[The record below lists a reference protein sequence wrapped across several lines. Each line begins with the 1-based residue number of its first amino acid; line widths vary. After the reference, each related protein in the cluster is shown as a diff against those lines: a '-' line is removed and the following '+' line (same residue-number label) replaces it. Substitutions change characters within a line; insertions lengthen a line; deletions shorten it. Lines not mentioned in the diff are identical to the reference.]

1 MDAAAAD
8 TLDLMHCLGFL
19 YLRHGQPYR
28 AVVILLVAAHV
39 ASERPDV
46 LRTLCAALVA
56 ARMGTQALEL
66 LDRLAQ
72 LDPGSAQHPMIRLLR
87 ARALLLLGRRDAA
100 RAAFRAPPPGSPP
113 ESPPESPPK
122 LPQGPALA
130 EVA

>member
-1 MDAAAAD
+1 MPATIEDAAAD

-28 AVVILLVAAHV
+28 AVVILLVAAH
-39 ASERPDV
+39 AAPEWPDV

-66 LDRLAQ
+66 LNRLAQ

-87 ARALLLLGRRDAA
+87 ARALLLLGRKEAA
-100 RAAFRAPPPGSPP
+100 RAAFRGPLSEAPRN
-113 ESPPESPPK
+113 
-122 LPQGPALA
+122 PALA
-130 EVA
+130 KAA